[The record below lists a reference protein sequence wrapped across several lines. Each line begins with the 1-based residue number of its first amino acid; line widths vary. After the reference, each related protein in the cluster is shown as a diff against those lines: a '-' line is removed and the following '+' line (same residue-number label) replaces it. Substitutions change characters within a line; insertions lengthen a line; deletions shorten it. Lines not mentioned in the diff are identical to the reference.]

1 MRSLPCG
8 AGVGRFHGVLE
19 RDDVEVE
26 GVPVAVLRMAH
37 GPVNAMDLELCQAL
51 AGRFR
56 RLAADPARAVVI
68 TGSDRAFSAGV
79 DLKRCTEGGDEY
91 VEKFLPALAD
101 AFRAAFELPKPLV
114 AAVNGH
120 AIAGGCVLAACA
132 DVVLMA
138 EGAARIGVPEIRVG
152 VPFPRIA
159 LEVLG
164 IAVGERGAR
173 ELVVGAQTYPP
184 GQAEQLGL
192 VHEVVPTAELASRA
206 VAAAAGL
213 ARDVPPDT
221 FATTKGQLRRAAL
234 ERTARY
240 ADEDEPVA
248 TLWKRHIADGW
259 VARYL
264 ASVTRR

>member
-1 MRSLPCG
+1 
-8 AGVGRFHGVLE
+8 VLE
-19 RDDVEVE
+19 RDDVDVE

-56 RLAADPARAVVI
+56 ELADDPARAVVV

-79 DLKRCTEGGDEY
+79 DLKRCTAGGEAY

-132 DVVLMA
+132 DTVLMA
-138 EGAARIGVPEIRVG
+138 EGDARIGVPEIRVG

-159 LEVLG
+159 LEVLTA
-164 IAVGERGAR
+164 AVGERGVR
-173 ELVVGAQTYPP
+173 ELVMGAQTHP
-184 GQAEQLGL
+184 AERAVQLGL
-192 VHEVVPTAELASRA
+192 VHEVVPAAQLPARAEA
-206 VAAAAGL
+206 VAAATA
-213 ARDVPPDT
+213 AAVPPDT
-221 FATTKGQLRRAAL
+221 FTLTKRQLRRAAL
-234 ERTARY
+234 ERVDRY
-240 ADEDEPVA
+240 GDEDAAVA
-248 TLWKRHIADGW
+248 RLWAEHIADGW
-259 VARYL
+259 VQNYL
-264 ASVTRR
+264 RSVTGR